1 MDDTTAPRGRTR
13 LAWAVAIVTFALAAA
28 TVLLYVLDPSA
39 VGANNVDATNG
50 ATSWG
55 TGGLSGFFVF
65 LLPFLAFAG
74 GRGYLVATRR
84 PGNKSGGS
92 CWPPDPSG
100 S

>member
-13 LAWAVAIVTFALAAA
+13 LAWAIAIVTFALAAA

-50 ATSWG
+50 GTSWG

-65 LLPFLAFAG
+65 LLPFLAFPVVG
-74 GRGYLVATRR
+74 LLVATRR
-84 PGNKSGGS
+84 PGNKIGWILLATGS
-92 CWPPDPSG
+92 SG